1 MTLEEFKQKKNP
13 QTIQEKIDVEWRWSQ
28 AKIICEVL
36 QIGTRFIVYSET
48 EDKLYLHAP
57 LE

>member
-13 QTIQEKIDVEWRWSQ
+13 QTIQEEIDVEWRYSQ
-28 AKIICEVL
+28 AKIICESL
-36 QIGTRFIVYSET
+36 QTDTCFIVYSET
-48 EDKLYLHAP
+48 EDKLYLHIP